1 MGRSL
6 NLVGAAFMY
15 MIYSNSLNIVQS
27 FIAQGKLDFWVGLL
41 VPHLVAV
48 AIVAALFGRQLVALG
63 RQLRRDDRP
72 EAA

>member
-1 MGRSL
+1 VGRSL

-15 MIYSNSLNIVQS
+15 MIYSNSLNVVQS

-41 VPHLVAV
+41 VPHLVAI
-48 AIVAALFGRQLVALG
+48 AIVAALFGRQLVAFG
-63 RQLRRDDRP
+63 RQFWRSSGT